1 MNHSKFFTFLA
12 IAIAVITSCNR
23 TEKDENA
30 GKGGNASL
38 KIVLKHH
45 NEAKSIL
52 NGKVYIKYNAQDA
65 PSSFDDSTNC
75 VMLDGVPTGSISG
88 LKKGKYYLYGTG
100 YDTTVSQ
107 AVKGGIPYEIKEE
120 ISYDISLPVTE
131 SNPH

>member
-1 MNHSKFFTFLA
+1 MKNSNLFALFAISFFIL
-12 IAIAVITSCNR
+12 TSCNR

-38 KIVLKHH
+38 KVVLKHH
-45 NEAKSIL
+45 TEAKSIL

-75 VMLDGVPTGSISG
+75 IMVDGIPTGTING
-88 LKKGKYYLYGTG
+88 LKKGKYYLYGAG

-107 AVKGGIPYEIKEE
+107 AVKGGVPYEIKEE

-131 SNPH
+131 SH

>member
-1 MNHSKFFTFLA
+1 MKNSKLFALFAISFFA
-12 IAIAVITSCNR
+12 IISCNR

-30 GKGGNASL
+30 GKGGNATL
-38 KIVLKHH
+38 KVVLKHH

-75 VMLDGVPTGSISG
+75 LMVDSIPIGTITG

-107 AVKGGIPYEIKEE
+107 AVKGGVPYEVKEE

-131 SNPH
+131 TH